1 LSKRINKQ
9 IKSLHQKIKRY
20 EEYIEKENPIMT
32 KSIEAYRNEL
42 TNLKSKLRSLED
54 KEVNYGRISN

>member
-1 LSKRINKQ
+1 MSKRINKQ